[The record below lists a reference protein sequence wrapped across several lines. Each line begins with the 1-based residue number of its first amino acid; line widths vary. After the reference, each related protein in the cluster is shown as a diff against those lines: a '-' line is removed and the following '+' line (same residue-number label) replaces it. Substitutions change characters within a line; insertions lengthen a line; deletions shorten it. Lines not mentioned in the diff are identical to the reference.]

1 MSIADYFNSE
11 ELDYLKNDFVKS
23 YNEKNHTDFKID
35 DVVLDEKA
43 IFKKLSENSSYD
55 YDFYESILP
64 DHNHLCDVEDLGC
77 SIGNAYEFFL
87 EKSKECNATLKSE
100 GSYQEFALKTLS
112 KLNKMESDPYLFEQ
126 FKNVFIEDNP
136 EMDLYQCEPAE
147 ILENLCVMKIVH
159 QVQDLVSLIS
169 DQLYEETRYERD
181 DQKNFFE
188 DYLVI
193 NPELLEQKQGKSKHL

>member
-1 MSIADYFNSE
+1 MSIADYIDST
-11 ELDYLKNDFVKS
+11 ELDYLKNDFVKL
-23 YNEKNHTDFKID
+23 YNEKNHTDFKIQ

-64 DHNHLCDVEDLGC
+64 DSNHLCDVEEFGC
-77 SIGNAYEFFL
+77 KIKDAYDFL
-87 EKSKECNATLKSE
+87 RDKFKACDATLKAE
-100 GSYQEFALKTLS
+100 GSYQEFALKTLN
-112 KLNKMESDPYLFEQ
+112 KLNEMEVDPYLFEA
-126 FKNVFIEDNP
+126 FKNVFLEDNP
-136 EMDLYQCEPAE
+136 EMDLYQCEPAV

-159 QVQDLVSLIS
+159 QVQDLVFLIS
-169 DQLYEETRYERD
+169 DQLYEETSYERD

-193 NPELLEQKQGKSKHL
+193 NPELLEQNQGKSRGR